1 MLHAVLDYF
10 MSLLHLAQNREVGWM
25 SFDRRSGKLVR
36 EQQPILK
43 KLKLLFLFNPLTE
56 WIDTSHLMRLWAHE
70 RSVKAGKA
78 EATRNSAN
86 QIKSFVDFYH
96 INMNDF
102 EPSNIDAYPTFE
114 DFFVRTHVPGSRPV
128 FEADNSSS
136 AVCIADAR
144 VVTYESVSETK
155 KLWIKGSDFSITN
168 LVMDTQL
175 GPQFADGPVASFRL
189 SPQDYH
195 RYHSPVTGTIKL
207 FRSMPGDY
215 YQVDPLALRSSV
227 NVLTLNARD
236 YVVIDSEEF
245 GEVLFV
251 AIGATDVGSVRIHD
265 KWQKPGSKI
274 RKGDELGIF
283 QFGESSIIVAFQ
295 QGRIKF
301 DEDLLKLSAHRVQ
314 VAVEVGMS
322 LGVAVKS
329 DG

>member
-1 MLHAVLDYF
+1 
-10 MSLLHLAQNREVGWM
+10 
-25 SFDRRSGKLVR
+25 
-36 EQQPILK
+36 
-43 KLKLLFLFNPLTE
+43 
-56 WIDTSHLMRLWAHE
+56 
-70 RSVKAGKA
+70 
-78 EATRNSAN
+78 
-86 QIKSFVDFYH
+86 
-96 INMNDF
+96 
-102 EPSNIDAYPTFE
+102 
-114 DFFVRTHVPGSRPV
+114 
-128 FEADNSSS
+128 
-136 AVCIADAR
+136 
-144 VVTYESVSETK
+144 
-155 KLWIKGSDFSITN
+155 
-168 LVMDTQL
+168 
-175 GPQFADGPVASFRL
+175 
-189 SPQDYH
+189 
-195 RYHSPVTGTIKL
+195 
-207 FRSMPGDY
+207 MPGDY